1 MESLIHKYWA
11 TWTIQWLCM
20 MALWF
25 AFVSKV
31 ELAEA
36 LIGVFAAAAAATGH
50 LVIRRRRG
58 FVKFRPKARWF
69 LAFFREP
76 WWVLNGTAVIFRAL
90 VRRTVAGKSPDSSFR
105 LVDFDAGGASG
116 RAAARRALGLILTT
130 LPPNSIVIGI
140 DEDKDS
146 LLVHQLQQSGEPE
159 VMKELK

>member
-90 VRRTVAGKSPDSSFR
+90 VRRTIAGKSPDSNFR
-105 LVDFDAGGASG
+105 YVATLQGYIFNLKTTGLASG
-116 RAAARRALGLILTT
+116 TWCLTFTVNGQSDPSYQLIF
-130 LPPNSIVIGI
+130 NV
-140 DEDKDS
+140 K
-146 LLVHQLQQSGEPE
+146 
-159 VMKELK
+159 

>member
-1 MESLIHKYWA
+1 RHRLAAVPRGPANRIRSRAVPCRVSQTHPSHISHPPGRQDHLSVPPLVSDRLQGNVIAVPLGCRSMESLIHKYWA

-58 FVKFRPKARWF
+58 FVKFLPKARWF

-76 WWVLNGTAVIFRAL
+76 
-90 VRRTVAGKSPDSSFR
+90 
-105 LVDFDAGGASG
+105 
-116 RAAARRALGLILTT
+116 
-130 LPPNSIVIGI
+130 
-140 DEDKDS
+140 
-146 LLVHQLQQSGEPE
+146 
-159 VMKELK
+159 